1 MHRVNNNKNH
11 MVLSIIDQ
19 TMSYV
24 CRGLS
29 NKIRSLCNFNTSH
42 LIIYIT
48 CFWLNWYIL
57 LQTWQKS
64 VFQGEESSDI
74 CWIVPISCKSPKK
87 EISFNLI
94 VPTFKVQDLNEGGR
108 ERPVWSGLH
117 HRSSAWTR
125 GMVKQFCKR
134 LFWG

>member
-94 VPTFKVQDLNEGGR
+94 VPTFKVQDLNEEPDRFAVGYIKGQVL
-108 ERPVWSGLH
+108 EIE
-117 HRSSAWTR
+117 
-125 GMVKQFCKR
+125 KFCSR
-134 LFWG
+134 LFGLLI